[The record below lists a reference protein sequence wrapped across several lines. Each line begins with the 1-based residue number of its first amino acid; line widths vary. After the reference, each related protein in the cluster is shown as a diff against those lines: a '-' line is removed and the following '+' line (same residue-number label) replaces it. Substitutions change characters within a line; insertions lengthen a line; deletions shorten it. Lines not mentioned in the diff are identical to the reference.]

1 LDEQQDCYGSS
12 TNKQREKTISMVDIF
27 KDDLVSSMAKSLKRS
42 GPAALP
48 AYSKTSEGES
58 LQAHSFQT
66 SLAY

>member
-1 LDEQQDCYGSS
+1 LDEQQDCYGS

-42 GPAALP
+42 RPAALP

>member
-1 LDEQQDCYGSS
+1 LDEQQDCYGS

-48 AYSKTSEGES
+48 AYSKTSEGDS
-58 LQAHSFQT
+58 PQAHFFQT
-66 SLAY
+66 SLVY